1 MKISVK
7 SVLYI
12 SLSIIILLSFFICIY
27 SFFSFNSLS
36 QFLQNFNGKDELIA
50 AKIKQINNIK
60 IFFLIFSLI
69 VLTIGFLISIFVS
82 KILKERL
89 KAPVT
94 FLKNFWNKSR
104 NLTNEL
110 PVISNDSIGS
120 LNSAINDFFKS
131 FRLIVMQIK
140 LILNNNKEASN
151 TFIEASKLTSDES
164 DFIKN
169 SMDQSNDFID
179 KLNNQ
184 IVESVKNIRKIHEI
198 TANITKSMDDQSASI
213 IESSTSI
220 TSMLDGINAISNV
233 IETKRKLSEE
243 LMKTASSGLK
253 KMESSMESMHKI
265 SESSENMLEMIDV
278 INNISSQ
285 TDLLS
290 MNASIEA
297 AHAGEA
303 GKGFTVVAEE
313 IRNLSEQVSASA
325 VSIGQDLKSTADEIR
340 NSYTLN
346 KESLKAFGNLVDGIK
361 NLLESLNEILN
372 EIQNVSTNSSEI
384 QIAIELIITVTDT
397 IKDETNKINED
408 LSLIKNSV
416 EHVLEFSNKTHQS
429 FERTSNEVTR
439 IHDSIS
445 NMIHIG
451 NENEE
456 YVLALEK
463 ELNEF
468 ITEKRRYERFPFRKE
483 ISVVPEGE
491 SGVQFINNAR
501 TIDISQSGLL
511 FHSVAMFKL
520 NSNCIIKFNEN
531 SAVKSKILRI
541 NIPNVREKYQL
552 TDKEMIYSV
561 NFYDTMTEE
570 KLKDLF
576 K

>member
-1 MKISVK
+1 
-7 SVLYI
+7 
-12 SLSIIILLSFFICIY
+12 
-27 SFFSFNSLS
+27 
-36 QFLQNFNGKDELIA
+36 
-50 AKIKQINNIK
+50 
-60 IFFLIFSLI
+60 
-69 VLTIGFLISIFVS
+69 
-82 KILKERL
+82 
-89 KAPVT
+89 
-94 FLKNFWNKSR
+94 
-104 NLTNEL
+104 
-110 PVISNDSIGS
+110 
-120 LNSAINDFFKS
+120 
-131 FRLIVMQIK
+131 
-140 LILNNNKEASN
+140 
-151 TFIEASKLTSDES
+151 
-164 DFIKN
+164 
-169 SMDQSNDFID
+169 
-179 KLNNQ
+179 
-184 IVESVKNIRKIHEI
+184 
-198 TANITKSMDDQSASI
+198 
-213 IESSTSI
+213 
-220 TSMLDGINAISNV
+220 
-233 IETKRKLSEE
+233 
-243 LMKTASSGLK
+243 
-253 KMESSMESMHKI
+253 
-265 SESSENMLEMIDV
+265 
-278 INNISSQ
+278 
-285 TDLLS
+285 
-290 MNASIEA
+290 
-297 AHAGEA
+297 
-303 GKGFTVVAEE
+303 
-313 IRNLSEQVSASA
+313 

-445 NMIHIG
+445 NMINIG
-451 NENEE
+451 SENEE

-491 SGVQFINNAR
+491 SGLQYANNAR